1 MSTLV
6 TAAQVAVGINV
17 LLLLGLCWVWGRN
30 YAQLRSKHTLGM
42 LVFAG
47 LLLAENGFSLY
58 YYLVD
63 PALSA
68 WFSTSV
74 PPIAWRAMLLFHV
87 LELLALSFLAWV
99 TFD

>member
-42 LVFAG
+42 LVFAM
-47 LLLAENGFSLY
+47 LLLIENVFALY

-63 PALSA
+63 PTLSA
-68 WFSTSV
+68 WFSTNV
-74 PPIAWRAMLLFHV
+74 PPEAWYAMLLFHV
-87 LELLALSFLAWV
+87 LETLALLFLSWV